1 MLKSKGKGEMFLIKR
16 LICIILAAIQTLIFN
31 IFTKNE
37 EIQTLGVIDYEK
49 YQTFESFGTSSAWW
63 SQNIDDEQ
71 TAQEIA
77 RLLYDDETGLGLDV
91 YRYNIGGGEHDN
103 PDCRIWDTSRRTE
116 SFYVLN
122 EETGEY
128 EYDFTRD
135 KNARRMLDY
144 AVEYGAT
151 QVILFCNSPHFSMTK
166 SGHASGGLEA
176 NVSNLPKENYAA
188 FVDYVLTIADW
199 FVEQGYPVT
208 AISPINE
215 PQWSWGGE
223 WVGQE
228 GCHYTADETVEVLE
242 MFALEMQKRG
252 CKYKLSGPE
261 SGELTEG
268 YYEYVDKF
276 FASKILN
283 DFCDSISAH
292 SYWMDNNWWAKS
304 AFGEKMAKQYP
315 DKKFEMSEWCEL
327 PMTLDPNSIDSG
339 LYMANIIMQD
349 LSWMNAVSWQSWT
362 AVNGDGVLDFVD
374 GELVEYSRYYAYKQF
389 SSFIKPGMSRVRLK
403 NSAGDESK
411 VSAMAFADENQTVI
425 IIINNEDYAQNIG
438 FFGRYE
444 SMNVYRT
451 DASTNCDRVYTSD
464 SVDNINL
471 TPKSITTVVFE
482 N

>member
-1 MLKSKGKGEMFLIKR
+1 MIKSEKRGEIFLLNR
-16 LICIILAAIQTLIFN
+16 LICIILAALQTFIFN
-31 IFTKNE
+31 VFAKNDD
-37 EIQTLGVIDYEK
+37 IQTLGVISYEK

-63 SQNIDDEQ
+63 SQNINDEQ
-71 TAQEIA
+71 TAREIA

-91 YRYNIGGGEHDN
+91 YRYNIGAGEHDN

-122 EETGEY
+122 AETGEY

-135 KNARRMLDY
+135 ANARRMLDY
-144 AVEYGAT
+144 AVEYGASE
-151 QVILFCNSPHFSMTK
+151 VILFCNSPHFSMTK
-166 SGHASGGLEA
+166 SGHASGGFKGYE
-176 NVSNLPKENYAA
+176 SNLPEENYAA

-215 PQWSWGGE
+215 PQWAWGGD

-228 GCHYTADETVEVLE
+228 GCHYTADEAVEVLE

-252 CKYKLSGPE
+252 CDYKLSGPE

-276 FASKILN
+276 FASDILN

-292 SYWMDNNWWAKS
+292 SYWIDNNWWAKT
-304 AFGEKMAKQYP
+304 AFAEKMAKQYP

-327 PMTLDPNSIDSG
+327 PMRLDPNSIDSG

-362 AVNGDGVLDFVD
+362 AVNGDGLLDFVD
-374 GELVEYSRYYAYKQF
+374 GELIKYKRYYAYKQF
-389 SSFIKPGMSRVRLK
+389 SSFIKPGMSRVKLK

-411 VSAMAFADENQTVI
+411 VSSMAFADENQTVI
-425 IIINNEDYAQNIG
+425 VIINNEDYAQDIA
-438 FFGRYE
+438 FFGNYK
-444 SMNVYRT
+444 SMNAYRT
-451 DASTNCDRVYTSD
+451 DTYSDCEWIYTSD
-464 SVDNINL
+464 SADNLNL
-471 TPKSITTVVFE
+471 TPQSITTVVFE